1 MLKLGTMKVTKIT
14 PVVEIQAQK
23 QATKEKVLEDRLNNL
38 YAMADS
44 DPDDWQIEEEIM
56 EAEKQLKQLQDNR

>member
-1 MLKLGTMKVTKIT
+1 MKIT
-14 PVVEIQAQK
+14 RVTPVAEIQAEQ
-23 QATKEKVLEDRLNNL
+23 QALKEKVLEDRLNNL

-56 EAEKQLKQLQDNR
+56 ETEKQLKELQDNR

>member
-1 MLKLGTMKVTKIT
+1 MKIT
-14 PVVEIQAQK
+14 RVTPVAEIQAEQ
-23 QATKEKVLEDRLNNL
+23 QALKEKVLEDRLNNL

-56 EAEKQLKQLQDNR
+56 ETEKEIKQLQDNR

>member
-1 MLKLGTMKVTKIT
+1 MKIT
-14 PVVEIQAQK
+14 RVTPVAEIQAEQ
-23 QATKEKVLEDRLNNL
+23 QALKEKVLEDRLNNL

-56 EAEKQLKQLQDNR
+56 ETEKQLKQLQDNR

>member
-1 MLKLGTMKVTKIT
+1 MLKLETMKITRVT
-14 PVVEIQAQK
+14 PVAEIQAEQ
-23 QATKEKVLEDRLNNL
+23 QALKEKVLEDSLNHL

-56 EAEKQLKQLQDNR
+56 ETEKQLKQ

>member
-1 MLKLGTMKVTKIT
+1 MKIT
-14 PVVEIQAQK
+14 RVTPVAEIQAEQ
-23 QATKEKVLEDRLNNL
+23 QALKEKVLEDRLNNL

-56 EAEKQLKQLQDNR
+56 ETEKQLKQLKRY